1 MKSVFCY
8 PKGALPMK
16 KFISILGSYLG
27 HMGVY
32 FMLMML
38 VFGFVSLA
46 TVSGSVSLV
55 LIWTAL
61 LFAGL
66 TALCDFLFRIASMS
80 LFVKIV
86 LHGILT
92 TASFAFAV
100 GASGV
105 LERGKTLV
113 FGVILFVICY
123 VIVATIGSVFHIVL
137 EKKDS
142 SRQAYQNIYAPKN

>member
-1 MKSVFCY
+1 
-8 PKGALPMK
+8 MK
-16 KFISILGSYLG
+16 KFVSILGSYLG

-32 FMLMML
+32 FMLVML
-38 VFGFVSLA
+38 VFGLVSLA
-46 TVSGSVSLV
+46 TASGSVSIV

-80 LFVKIV
+80 LFVKIL

-92 TASFAFAV
+92 TASFALAV
-100 GASGV
+100 GMSGV

-113 FGVILFVICY
+113 FGVILFVVCY
-123 VIVATIGSVFHIVL
+123 AVAATVGALFHIAM
-137 EKKDS
+137 EKKES
-142 SRQAYQNIYAPKN
+142 NGQEYKNLYTPKN

>member
-1 MKSVFCY
+1 
-8 PKGALPMK
+8 MK
-16 KFISILGSYLG
+16 KFVSILGSYLG

-32 FMLMML
+32 FMLVML

-46 TVSGSVSLV
+46 TASGSVSLV

-92 TASFAFAV
+92 TAAFALAV
-100 GASGV
+100 GTSGV

-113 FGVILFVICY
+113 FGVLLFVVCY
-123 VIVATIGSVFHIVL
+123 AIVATVGALFHIAM
-137 EKKDS
+137 EKKES
-142 SRQAYQNIYAPKN
+142 SSQEYKNLYTPKN

>member
-1 MKSVFCY
+1 
-8 PKGALPMK
+8 MK
-16 KFISILGSYLG
+16 KFVSILGSYLG
-27 HMGVY
+27 HTGVY
-32 FMLMML
+32 FMLVML

-46 TVSGSVSLV
+46 TASGSVSLV

-80 LFVKIV
+80 LFVKIL

-92 TASFAFAV
+92 TASFALAV
-100 GASGV
+100 GVAGV

-113 FGVILFVICY
+113 FGVILFVVCY
-123 VIVATIGSVFHIVL
+123 AVAAVIGSAVYIAM
-137 EKKDS
+137 EKKEANK
-142 SRQAYQNIYAPKN
+142 QGYQNLYAPKN

>member
-1 MKSVFCY
+1 
-8 PKGALPMK
+8 MK
-16 KFISILGSYLG
+16 KFVSILGSYLG

-32 FMLMML
+32 FMLVML

-46 TVSGSVSLV
+46 TASGSVSLV

-66 TALCDFLFRIASMS
+66 TSLCDFLFRIASMS
-80 LFVKIV
+80 LFVKVV

-92 TASFAFAV
+92 TASFALAV
-100 GASGV
+100 GTSGV

-113 FGVILFVICY
+113 FGVILFVVCY
-123 VIVATIGSVFHIVL
+123 AVAAVIGSAVYIAM
-137 EKKDS
+137 EKKEANK
-142 SRQAYQNIYAPKN
+142 QGYQNLYAPKN

>member
-1 MKSVFCY
+1 
-8 PKGALPMK
+8 
-16 KFISILGSYLG
+16 
-27 HMGVY
+27 
-32 FMLMML
+32 
-38 VFGFVSLA
+38 
-46 TVSGSVSLV
+46 
-55 LIWTAL
+55 
-61 LFAGL
+61 
-66 TALCDFLFRIASMS
+66 MS

-92 TASFAFAV
+92 TASFALAV

>member
-1 MKSVFCY
+1 
-8 PKGALPMK
+8 MK

-32 FMLMML
+32 FMLVML

-46 TVSGSVSLV
+46 TASGSVSLV

-80 LFVKIV
+80 LFVKIL

-92 TASFAFAV
+92 TAAFALAV
-100 GASGV
+100 GTSGV

-113 FGVILFVICY
+113 FGVILFVVCY
-123 VIVATIGSVFHIVL
+123 AVAAAIGSAVYIAMA
-137 EKKDS
+137 KKEANK
-142 SRQAYQNIYAPKN
+142 QGYQNLYAPKN